1 MASTGV
7 DARPPGGMIPG
18 RLATRLRAAR
28 VFVVAPVGAGKSTL
42 LARLESQLGSTAVV
56 SLDVDHRDPARL
68 RAAIAD
74 AAADGAA
81 TIALD
86 DVQSVLGTPA
96 EPVLASLVGSRER
109 MPRLVLASRVPL
121 PASIVHAAGDR
132 AAMIT
137 APELALRID
146 DVALRF
152 AEIIGRPLGLGCA
165 SRVVR
170 ETAGWPAL
178 VALLAERARRVDPD
192 ALEAMV
198 ESDLATDFAA
208 GSLEA
213 AIDALPADL
222 RRSLEA
228 VGALPRLEFAA
239 CARVIGASAAGGLLT
254 AVDAGAVVHEIVLG
268 HRVLPPVLRR
278 HLAAC
283 RALASADADAD
294 ADGDRGPA
302 AVIPPPAVPATGAAS
317 TGSAPTSSRPP
328 TPGGDPFDAAL
339 ARLRRGDVVGAIP
352 FLRSIVDRGDP
363 SQARAAR
370 LALLVIR
377 EPIAPRHQTLD
388 ALGALERECVES
400 ADARLA
406 RVCQG
411 AIAAVAGLPHA
422 TVRAAVASADADRDA
437 LAAAAISGIDLVVR
451 IRRGQATSAETAA
464 VADRFD
470 RLGYAD
476 VAAWARSCGAL
487 TAAAAGSTH
496 TRELIVEA
504 DGCARA
510 AGVEGAHALLEIAQA
525 LAPERA
531 GASAISSAA
540 WRRRALDTGLPRLPS
555 LVADA
560 VARRP
565 SAADP
570 RLIVGSSS
578 RLPRLTVQCF
588 GGFHLLAD
596 GAEIDL
602 RRVRPQARALLRML
616 ALNSGAPVHRE
627 LIAEI
632 LWGDLGT
639 DSAVHALHVSVSSL
653 RRALPRPRADV
664 DSSIVERVGEAY
676 RLGIVDR
683 RDCDLADFDDHL
695 ADAAAAK
702 RRRDAESTAHDLR
715 AALDRYA
722 GDVLPEDGPAEWVTG
737 ARERYRLRASEAA
750 ASLAHLEL
758 RLGSARAAVETATRA
773 VEINPWL
780 DEAWRTLVEVQRRS
794 GDVLAAERA
803 AEGYRRMRVELGVD

>member
-1 MASTGV
+1 MTS
-7 DARPPGGMIPG
+7 
-18 RLATRLRAAR
+18 RLHAGR

-42 LARLESQLGSTAVV
+42 LARLESELGRTALV
-56 SLDVDHRDPARL
+56 SVDDARRDPARL
-68 RAAIAD
+68 RESIAD

-86 DVQSVLGTPA
+86 DVESLLGTPA
-96 EPVLASLVGSRER
+96 ATALASLIGSRER

-121 PASIVHAAGDR
+121 PPAIVHAAGER

-146 DVALRF
+146 EIAMRF
-152 AEIIGRPLGLGCA
+152 AEVAGRPLAFGCA
-165 SRVVR
+165 SLVAR

-178 VALLAERARRVDPD
+178 VELLAQRARRVDQD
-192 ALEAMV
+192 ALEATV

-208 GSLEA
+208 GTLETA
-213 AIDALPADL
+213 VEALPPDL
-222 RRSLEA
+222 RQTLEE
-228 VGALPRLEFAA
+228 VGALPRLEFVA
-239 CARVIGASAAGGLLT
+239 CARVLGASAAGRLLT
-254 AVDAGAVVHEIVLG
+254 AVDAGAVMHEVVLG
-268 HRVLPPVLRR
+268 RRVLPPVLRR

-283 RALASADADAD
+283 RELATADA
-294 ADGDRGPA
+294 ADGRA
-302 AVIPPPAVPATGAAS
+302 RAVMMAPPPPDPAD
-317 TGSAPTSSRPP
+317 PTSLAPP
-328 TPGGDPFDAAL
+328 SEVEPPSEAAPPSTRTPGADPFEAAL

-352 FLRSIVDRGDP
+352 FLRRIVDVGTP
-363 SQARAAR
+363 SQSRAAR

-377 EPIAPRHQTLD
+377 EPLAPRHHTLD
-388 ALGALERECVES
+388 TLATLERECVES
-400 ADARLA
+400 ADPRLA
-406 RVCQG
+406 RACRG
-411 AIAAVAGLPHA
+411 AIAAIADLPHA
-422 TVRAAVASADADRDA
+422 AVREIVASADADGDA
-437 LAAAAISGIDLVVR
+437 LAAVTVSGIDLVMR
-451 IRRGQATSAETAA
+451 IRRGRATSADTTA

-470 RLGYAD
+470 RLGLAD

-487 TAAAAGSTH
+487 AAAAAGSTR

-504 DGCARA
+504 DGCIRTSGAEAART
-510 AGVEGAHALLEIAQA
+510 LLEVAQA
-525 LAPERA
+525 LTPERA
-531 GASAISSAA
+531 SASAGMRAA

-560 VARRP
+560 VARQ
-565 SAADP
+565 SHATGTGW
-570 RLIVGSSS
+570 VGSTAAH
-578 RLPRLTVQCF
+578 LPRLTVQCF
-588 GGFHLLAD
+588 GGFHLRAD

-627 LIAEI
+627 LIADI

-653 RRALPRPRADV
+653 RRALPRPRAD

-683 RDCDLADFDDHL
+683 RDCDLADFEDHL

-715 AALDRYA
+715 AALERYT

-803 AEGYRRMRVELGVD
+803 AEGYRRMRVELGVE

>member
-1 MASTGV
+1 MAS
-7 DARPPGGMIPG
+7 
-18 RLATRLRAAR
+18 RLHAAR
-28 VFVVAPVGAGKSTL
+28 LFVVAPVGAGKSTL
-42 LARLESQLGSTAVV
+42 LARLGSELGGTAVI
-56 SLDVDHRDPARL
+56 SLDAGHRDASRL
-68 RAAIAD
+68 RSAIAD
-74 AAADGAA
+74 ATAAGAA

-86 DVQSVLGTPA
+86 DVQSVLDTPA
-96 EPVLASLVGSRER
+96 EPELASLVGRRER
-109 MPRLVLASRVPL
+109 MPRLVLASRVPM
-121 PASIVHAAGDR
+121 PPVIVHAAADR
-132 AAMIT
+132 AVTIT

-146 DVALRF
+146 EVALRF
-152 AEIIGRPLGLGCA
+152 AEVVGRPLGLGCA

-178 VALLAERARRVDPD
+178 VESLVQRARRVDAD
-192 ALEAMV
+192 AVEAMV

-208 GSLEA
+208 ATLEA
-213 AIDALPADL
+213 AIEALPLDVQ
-222 RRSLEA
+222 RSLEA
-228 VGALPRLEFAA
+228 VGALPRLEFSA
-239 CARVIGASAAGGLLT
+239 CARVLGASAAGRLLAT
-254 AVDAGAVVHEIVLG
+254 VDAGAVMHEVVLG
-268 HRVLPPVLRR
+268 RRVLPPVLRR

-283 RALASADADAD
+283 CALA
-294 ADGDRGPA
+294 ADGADVGGGP
-302 AVIPPPAVPATGAAS
+302 GAAIAIARS
-317 TGSAPTSSRPP
+317 VDPAIGAAAADTAPAPGGRP
-328 TPGGDPFDAAL
+328 TPGGDPFEAAL

-352 FLRSIVDRGDP
+352 FLRRIVDGGIP

-388 ALGALERECVES
+388 TLGALERECVES
-400 ADARLA
+400 ADPRLA
-406 RVCQG
+406 RMCQG
-411 AIAAVAGLPHA
+411 AIAAIAGLPHA
-422 TVRAAVASADADRDA
+422 AVRAIVASADADGDA
-437 LAAAAISGIDLVVR
+437 LAAAAVSGIDVVVR
-451 IRRGQATSAETAA
+451 IRRGQATSADTAA

-487 TAAAAGSTH
+487 AAAASGSTH

-504 DGCARA
+504 DGCVRA
-510 AGVEGAHALLEIAQA
+510 SGAEGAHTLLEIAQA
-525 LAPERA
+525 LTPERA
-531 GASAISSAA
+531 GASTGTRAA

-560 VARRP
+560 VARQP
-565 SAADP
+565 HATDGAWGAST
-570 RLIVGSSS
+570 SS

-588 GGFHLLAD
+588 GGFHLRAD

-627 LIAEI
+627 LIADI

-653 RRALPRPRADV
+653 RRALPRPRADD

-715 AALDRYA
+715 AALDRYT

>member
-1 MASTGV
+1 MVSTGH
-7 DARPPGGMIPG
+7 DARPPGGRIPG
-18 RLATRLRAAR
+18 RLASRLHAGR
-28 VFVVAPVGAGKSTL
+28 VFVVAPAGAGKSTL
-42 LARLESQLGSTAVV
+42 LARLEPELGSTAVV
-56 SLDVDHRDPARL
+56 ALDATHRDPAGL
-68 RAAIAD
+68 RAAVEH

-86 DVQSVLGTPA
+86 DVQTVLGSPA
-96 EPVLASLVGSRER
+96 ERALASLVGSRER

-121 PASIVHAAGDR
+121 PPVIVHSAADR
-132 AAMIT
+132 AATIT
-137 APELALRID
+137 APELALRLDEI
-146 DVALRF
+146 ALRF
-152 AEIIGRPLGLGCA
+152 AEVVGRPLGLGCA
-165 SRVVR
+165 SRVAR

-178 VALLAERARRVDPD
+178 VDLLAQRARRVDPD
-192 ALEAMV
+192 ALEAAV

-213 AIDALPADL
+213 ALEALPRDL

-228 VGALPRLEFAA
+228 AGTLPRLEFLA
-239 CARVIGASAAGGLLT
+239 CARVLGASAAGRLLT
-254 AVDAGAVVHEIVLG
+254 AVDAGAVMHEVVLG
-268 HRVLPPVLRR
+268 RRILPPVLRR

-283 RALASADADAD
+283 CALGAVDVDP
-294 ADGDRGPA
+294 PA
-302 AVIPPPAVPATGAAS
+302 ALPPPADPPMQAAPPQLAPEPARS
-317 TGSAPTSSRPP
+317 T
-328 TPGGDPFDAAL
+328 TPAGDPFEAAL

-352 FLRSIVDRGDP
+352 FLRRIVDGGAP
-363 SQARAAR
+363 SPARVAR

-388 ALGALERECVES
+388 TLAALERECVES
-400 ADARLA
+400 ADPRLA
-406 RVCQG
+406 RACQG
-411 AIAAVAGLPHA
+411 AIGSIADLPHA
-422 TVRAAVASADADRDA
+422 AVRAIIASADADRDA
-437 LAAAAISGIDLVVR
+437 VAAAAVSGIDLVVR
-451 IRRGQATSAETAA
+451 IRRAQATSADTAA

-487 TAAAAGSTH
+487 AAAASGSTH

-504 DGCARA
+504 DGCVRA
-510 AGVEGAHALLEIAQA
+510 SGAEGAQGLLEIAQA
-525 LAPERA
+525 LTPDRA
-531 GASAISSAA
+531 GASAGMRAA

-565 SAADP
+565 HATGSGW
-570 RLIVGSSS
+570 VGGTAS

-588 GGFHLLAD
+588 GGFHLRAD

-653 RRALPRPRADV
+653 RRALPRPRADD

-683 RDCDLADFDDHL
+683 RDCDLGDFDDHL

-715 AALDRYA
+715 AALDRYT

>member
-1 MASTGV
+1 
-7 DARPPGGMIPG
+7 MIS
-18 RLATRLRAAR
+18 RLLAGR

-42 LARLESQLGSTAVV
+42 LARLESELGGTAVV
-56 SLDVDHRDPARL
+56 PVDATFGDPGRL

-74 AAADGAA
+74 ASADGAT

-86 DVQSVLGTPA
+86 DVESVLGTPA
-96 EPVLASLVGSRER
+96 EPLLASLVGSRER

-121 PASIVHAAGDR
+121 PPMIVHAAADR
-132 AAMIT
+132 TATIT

-146 DVALRF
+146 EVAVRF
-152 AEIIGRPLGLGCA
+152 AEVVGRPLGLGCA

-178 VALLAERARRVDPD
+178 VELLAQRARRVDPD

-208 GSLEA
+208 GTLEA
-213 AIDALPADL
+213 AIEALPLDL
-222 RRSLEA
+222 QRSLEE
-228 VGALPRLEFAA
+228 VGPLPRLEFAA
-239 CARVIGASAAGGLLT
+239 CARVLGASAAGRLLS
-254 AVDAGAVVHEIVLG
+254 AMEAGAVMHEVVLG
-268 HRVLPPVLRR
+268 RRILPPVFRR

-283 RALASADADAD
+283 RALAAGAVADTDVDA
-294 ADGDRGPA
+294 RA
-302 AVIPPPAVPATGAAS
+302 AMVIPPSAAAAVTRTAPA
-317 TGSAPTSSRPP
+317 APTAPADAAPAPP
-328 TPGGDPFDAAL
+328 RSPAPVGDPFDAAL

-352 FLRSIVDRGDP
+352 FLRRIVDGGDP

-377 EPIAPRHQTLD
+377 EPIAPSDQTLD
-388 ALGALERECVES
+388 ALAALERECVES
-400 ADARLA
+400 ADPRLA
-406 RVCQG
+406 RLCQG
-411 AIAAVAGLPHA
+411 AIAAIAGLPHA
-422 TVRAAVASADADRDA
+422 AVRSVVASADADRDA
-437 LAAAAISGIDLVVR
+437 LAAAAVSGIDLVVR
-451 IRRGQATSAETAA
+451 IRRGQATSADTSA

-470 RLGYAD
+470 RLGHAD

-487 TAAAAGSTH
+487 AAAASGSTH

-504 DGCARA
+504 DGCVRA
-510 AGVEGAHALLEIAQA
+510 SGVEGAHALLEIAQA

-531 GASAISSAA
+531 SASAGTRAA

-560 VARRP
+560 VARQP
-565 SAADP
+565 HPAD
-570 RLIVGSSS
+570 GGWGGATGS

-588 GGFHLLAD
+588 GGFHLRAD

-627 LIAEI
+627 LIADI

-653 RRALPRPRADV
+653 RRALPRPRADE

-715 AALDRYA
+715 AALDRYT

>member
-1 MASTGV
+1 MVSTGH
-7 DARPPGGMIPG
+7 DARPPGGRIPG
-18 RLATRLRAAR
+18 RLASRLHAGH
-28 VFVVAPVGAGKSTL
+28 VFVVAPAGAGKSTL
-42 LARLESQLGSTAVV
+42 LARLEPELGSTAVV
-56 SLDVDHRDPARL
+56 DLDAAHRDPARL
-68 RAAIAD
+68 RAAVED

-81 TIALD
+81 TVALD
-86 DVQSVLGTPA
+86 DVQTVLGSPA
-96 EPVLASLVGSRER
+96 ERALASLVGSRGQ

-121 PASIVHAAGDR
+121 PPVIVHSVADR
-132 AAMIT
+132 AATIT
-137 APELALRID
+137 APELALRLD
-146 DVALRF
+146 EVALRF
-152 AEIIGRPLGLGCA
+152 AEIVGRPLGLGCA
-165 SRVVR
+165 SRVAR
-170 ETAGWPAL
+170 ETAGWPSL
-178 VALLAERARRVDPD
+178 VELLAQRARRVDPD
-192 ALEAMV
+192 ALEATV

-208 GSLEA
+208 GSLECA
-213 AIDALPADL
+213 LEALPPDL

-228 VGALPRLEFAA
+228 AGVLPRLEFLA
-239 CARVIGASAAGGLLT
+239 CARVLGASAAGRLLT
-254 AVDAGAVVHEIVLG
+254 AVDAGAVMHEVVLG
-268 HRVLPPVLRR
+268 RRILPPVLRR

-283 RALASADADAD
+283 RALGAADVDL
-294 ADGDRGPA
+294 PA
-302 AVIPPPAVPATGAAS
+302 VLPPPADPPMQPAPPQLAPEPARPAA
-317 TGSAPTSSRPP
+317 AV
-328 TPGGDPFDAAL
+328 GDPFEAAL

-352 FLRSIVDRGDP
+352 FLRRIVDGGAP
-363 SQARAAR
+363 SSARAAR

-388 ALGALERECVES
+388 ALAALERECVES
-400 ADARLA
+400 ADPRLA
-406 RVCQG
+406 RACQG
-411 AIAAVAGLPHA
+411 AIGAIADLPHA
-422 TVRAAVASADADRDA
+422 AVRAIIASADADRDA
-437 LAAAAISGIDLVVR
+437 VTAAAVSGIDFVVR
-451 IRRGQATSAETAA
+451 IRRAQATSADTAA

-487 TAAAAGSTH
+487 AAAASGSTH

-504 DGCARA
+504 DGCVRA
-510 AGVEGAHALLEIAQA
+510 SGAEGAQGLLEIAQA
-525 LAPERA
+525 LTPERA
-531 GASAISSAA
+531 GASAGMRAA

-565 SAADP
+565 YATGSGWGAGTAAH
-570 RLIVGSSS
+570 
-578 RLPRLTVQCF
+578 LPRLTVQCF
-588 GGFHLLAD
+588 GGFHLRAD

-653 RRALPRPRADV
+653 RRALPRPRADD

-683 RDCDLADFDDHL
+683 RDCDLGDFDDHL

-715 AALDRYA
+715 AALDRYT

>member
-1 MASTGV
+1 MVSTGH
-7 DARPPGGMIPG
+7 DARPPGGRIPG
-18 RLATRLRAAR
+18 RLASRLHAGL
-28 VFVVAPVGAGKSTL
+28 VFVVAPAGAGKSTL
-42 LARLESQLGSTAVV
+42 LARLEPELGSTAVV
-56 SLDVDHRDPARL
+56 GLDATHRDPARL
-68 RAAIAD
+68 RATVED

-81 TIALD
+81 TVALD
-86 DVQSVLGTPA
+86 DVQTVLGSPA
-96 EPVLASLVGSRER
+96 EHALASLVGSRGR

-121 PASIVHAAGDR
+121 PPVIVHSAADR
-132 AAMIT
+132 AATIT
-137 APELALRID
+137 APELALRLDEIA
-146 DVALRF
+146 VRF
-152 AEIIGRPLGLGCA
+152 AEVVGRPLGLGCA

-178 VALLAERARRVDPD
+178 VELLAQRARRVDPD

-208 GSLEA
+208 GTLEA
-213 AIDALPADL
+213 AIDALPPDL
-222 RRSLEA
+222 GRSLEEA
-228 VGALPRLEFAA
+228 GALPRLEFLA
-239 CARVIGASAAGGLLT
+239 CARVLGASAAGRLLT
-254 AVDAGAVVHEIVLG
+254 AVDAGAVMHEVVLG
-268 HRVLPPVLRR
+268 RRILPPVLRR

-283 RALASADADAD
+283 RALGTADVDLPAVLP
-294 ADGDRGPA
+294 PA
-302 AVIPPPAVPATGAAS
+302 ADPSMQAAPPQLAPEPARSTAPAV
-317 TGSAPTSSRPP
+317 
-328 TPGGDPFDAAL
+328 DPFEAAL
-339 ARLRRGDVVGAIP
+339 ARLRRGDVVGSIP
-352 FLRSIVDRGDP
+352 FLRRIVAGGAP
-363 SQARAAR
+363 SPARVAR

-388 ALGALERECVES
+388 TLAALERECVES
-400 ADARLA
+400 ADPRLA
-406 RVCQG
+406 RACQG
-411 AIAAVAGLPHA
+411 AIGAIAALPHA
-422 TVRAAVASADADRDA
+422 AVRAIIASADADRDA
-437 LAAAAISGIDLVVR
+437 VTAAAVSGIDLVVR
-451 IRRGQATSAETAA
+451 IRRAQATSADTAA

-487 TAAAAGSTH
+487 AAAASGSTH

-504 DGCARA
+504 DGCVRA
-510 AGVEGAHALLEIAQA
+510 SGAEGAQGLLEIAQA
-525 LAPERA
+525 LTPERA
-531 GASAISSAA
+531 GASAGMRAA

-565 SAADP
+565 YATGSGWGAGTAAH
-570 RLIVGSSS
+570 
-578 RLPRLTVQCF
+578 LPRLTVQCF
-588 GGFHLLAD
+588 GGFHLRAD

-653 RRALPRPRADV
+653 RRALPRPRADD

-683 RDCDLADFDDHL
+683 RDCDLGDFDDHL

-715 AALDRYA
+715 AALDRYT